1 MIALTPTAVQDAAAL
16 AMLTEYVEYRIHSF
30 PGPGVY
36 RPASPNPDDFR
47 DPGLFLVATVDGVPS
62 GCGGVR
68 ALTATGFEVKHLYV
82 RPPAQ
87 GHGLGRAILDALTAH
102 ARVRGAHELVLDTH
116 SSLTAAGA
124 LYRSSGFAEV
134 AAYNDNPNADRW
146 YRLRLPGPQGSSPV
160 A

>member
-1 MIALTPTAVQDAAAL
+1 MIALMPKAVQDAAARAL
-16 AMLTEYVEYRIHSF
+16 LSEYVEYRIHAF
-30 PGPGVY
+30 PGPGDY
-36 RPASPNPDDFR
+36 RPASPNPEDFR
-47 DPGLFLVATVDGVPS
+47 DPGLFLVATVDGVAS

-68 ALTATGFEVKHLYV
+68 ALTASRFEVKHLYV
-82 RPPAQ
+82 RPAAQ

-102 ARVRGAHELVLDTH
+102 ARASGAHELVLDTH

-124 LYRSSGFAEV
+124 LYRSSSFVEV

-146 YRLRLPGPQGSSPV
+146 YRLPLTDPEAPSPV